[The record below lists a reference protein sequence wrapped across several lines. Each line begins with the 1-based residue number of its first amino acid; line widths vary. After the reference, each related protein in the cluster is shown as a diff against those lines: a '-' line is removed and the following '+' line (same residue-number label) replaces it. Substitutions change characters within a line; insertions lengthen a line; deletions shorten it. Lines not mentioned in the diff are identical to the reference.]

1 MKTTTTTTTKT
12 KTNNYKNKN
21 ENNKNKT
28 GTNVILSSTQARHI
42 QYVHH
47 GTPTQQTRVKSL
59 GQSSGMSTRLSRLP
73 PPPQGKTRARYVTDA
88 SLPTRWRNAHH
99 KITTRE

>member
-73 PPPQGKTRARYVTDA
+73 PPPRAKLEPATLLTHPSRLDGGM
-88 SLPTRWRNAHH
+88 L
-99 KITTRE
+99 TTK